1 MNFEKTMNCIVE
13 FVIAFLSIGNNLLN
27 LSNLTTILIFF
38 RMIAMKKNSK
48 DAFYEQFAR
57 STKALSSPKRIE
69 ILDLLCQGEKTVESI
84 ADQTNLRIKNVSAQ
98 LKELKSALLVE
109 SRRSGKYVYY
119 RISNNS
125 VADFLLC
132 LRTFSEKQFS
142 EIQKIASTS
151 FKNIA
156 AMEPVNRK
164 QLLAQAKKGEV
175 IILDVRPSDEYA
187 HAHLPFAISVPISEL
202 KKQLRNLTKDK
213 EIVAYC
219 RGPYCFFASEA
230 VELLKRQGY
239 NASRLKDS
247 VHEWASHGL
256 PIKSTRAL

>member
-1 MNFEKTMNCIVE
+1 MTI
-13 FVIAFLSIGNNLLN
+13 
-27 LSNLTTILIFF
+27 ILIFI
-38 RMIAMKKNSK
+38 RMIDMKRQIK
-48 DAFYEQFAR
+48 DALYEQFAR

-69 ILDLLCQGEKTVESI
+69 ILDLLCQGEKTVEAI
-84 ADQTNLRIKNVSAQ
+84 AEQANLGIKNASAQ

-109 SRRSGKYVYY
+109 TRRNGKYVNY

-125 VADFLLC
+125 VADFLLG

-142 EIQKIASTS
+142 EIQKIASAS
-151 FKNIA
+151 FNDIA
-156 AMEPVNRK
+156 SMEPVNRK

-187 HAHLPFAISVPISEL
+187 QSHLPFAISVPISEL
-202 KKQLRNLTKDK
+202 KKELRNLPKDK

-230 VELLKRQGY
+230 VELLKQQGFK
-239 NASRLKDS
+239 ASRLKDS

-256 PIKSTRAL
+256 PVVSPQAV